1 MTAPPCRVGT
11 ALDIS
16 AGGSAMRTRE
26 LDHDLVFTWLA
37 PVVLAGLLSACGG
50 GGDGGGGGSET
61 AAGGAGAGAPP
72 PPAVGDTAATP
83 AAAPAD
89 TGAAPADTGAARI
102 ADTAA
107 KSAGGGGGGGGG
119 TGGDAKLIALGDS
132 IFHGQAGGGTCHV
145 CHGQDAKGSAVG
157 PNLTDGEWLHNDGT
171 LAGITGTI
179 NSGVPKPTKAP
190 APMPPM
196 GGASLNPDQVKAVAT
211 YVHSLG
217 GGK

>member
-1 MTAPPCRVGT
+1 
-11 ALDIS
+11 
-16 AGGSAMRTRE
+16 MRTRT

-50 GGDGGGGGSET
+50 GGDGGGGGGSET

-72 PPAVGDTAATP
+72 ADA
-83 AAAPAD
+83 AAAPS
-89 TGAAPADTGAARI
+89 

-107 KSAGGGGGGGGG
+107 KPAGGGGGAGG
-119 TGGDAKLIALGDS
+119 GGDAKLTALGDS
-132 IFHGQAGGGTCHV
+132 IFHGQAGGGTCYV
-145 CHGQDAKGSAVG
+145 CHGQDGTGSAVG
-157 PNLTDGEWLHNDGT
+157 PNLTDSEWLNNDGT
-171 LAGITGTI
+171 LAGITGTVK
-179 NSGVPKPTKAP
+179 SGVPQPKKAP

-196 GGASLNPDQVKAVAT
+196 GGASLSDDQVKAVAT

>member
-1 MTAPPCRVGT
+1 
-11 ALDIS
+11 
-16 AGGSAMRTRE
+16 MRTRT

-72 PPAVGDTAATP
+72 PPAAGDTAPTSRP
-83 AAAPAD
+83 PAD
-89 TGAAPADTGAARI
+89 TGAAAS

-107 KSAGGGGGGGGG
+107 KPAGGGG
-119 TGGDAKLIALGDS
+119 GGDAKLIALGDS
-132 IFHGQAGGGTCHV
+132 IFHGQAGGGTCYV

-157 PNLTDGEWLHNDGT
+157 ANLTDGEWLHNDGT

-179 NSGVPKPTKAP
+179 TSGVPKPTKAP

-196 GGASLNPDQVKAVAT
+196 GGASLSPDQVKAVAT

>member
-1 MTAPPCRVGT
+1 
-11 ALDIS
+11 
-16 AGGSAMRTRE
+16 MRTRT

-50 GGDGGGGGSET
+50 GGGGGGGGSET
-61 AAGGAGAGAPP
+61 ATGGAGAGAPP
-72 PPAVGDTAATP
+72 PPAAGDTAAM
-83 AAAPAD
+83 AGAAPAD
-89 TGAAPADTGAARI
+89 TGAAPSADT
-102 ADTAA
+102 TA
-107 KSAGGGGGGGGG
+107 KPAGGGGGGG
-119 TGGDAKLIALGDS
+119 GGDAKLIALGDS
-132 IFHGQAGGGTCHV
+132 IFHGQVGGGTCHV

-157 PNLTDGEWLHNDGT
+157 PNLTDKEWLHNDGT

-179 NSGVPKPTKAP
+179 NSGVPKPKNAP

>member
-1 MTAPPCRVGT
+1 
-11 ALDIS
+11 
-16 AGGSAMRTRE
+16 MRTRT

-50 GGDGGGGGSET
+50 GGDAGGGGSET

-72 PPAVGDTAATP
+72 PAAGDTAPTTGGV
-83 AAAPAD
+83 PAD
-89 TGAAPADTGAARI
+89 TGAAPS

-107 KSAGGGGGGGGG
+107 KPAGGGGGG
-119 TGGDAKLIALGDS
+119 GGDAKLIALGDS
-132 IFHGQAGGGTCHV
+132 IFHGQAGGGTCYV
-145 CHGQDAKGSAVG
+145 CHGQDAHGSAVG
-157 PNLTDGEWLHNDGT
+157 PNLTDGEWLNNDGS

-179 NSGVPKPTKAP
+179 TSGVPKPTKAP

-196 GGASLNPDQVKAVAT
+196 GGASLSPDQVKAVAT

>member
-1 MTAPPCRVGT
+1 
-11 ALDIS
+11 
-16 AGGSAMRTRE
+16 
-26 LDHDLVFTWLA
+26 
-37 PVVLAGLLSACGG
+37 
-50 GGDGGGGGSET
+50 
-61 AAGGAGAGAPP
+61 
-72 PPAVGDTAATP
+72 
-83 AAAPAD
+83 
-89 TGAAPADTGAARI
+89 
-102 ADTAA
+102 
-107 KSAGGGGGGGGG
+107 
-119 TGGDAKLIALGDS
+119 LGDS

-157 PNLTDGEWLHNDGT
+157 PNLTDSEWLNNDGT

-179 NSGVPKPTKAP
+179 TSGVPKPKKAP

>member
-1 MTAPPCRVGT
+1 
-11 ALDIS
+11 
-16 AGGSAMRTRE
+16 MRTRT

-50 GGDGGGGGSET
+50 GGDRGGGGSEA
-61 AAGGAGAGAPP
+61 AAG
-72 PPAVGDTAATP
+72 GDTAAP
-83 AAAPAD
+83 RPPAD
-89 TGAAPADTGAARI
+89 TAPTTGAAPS

-107 KSAGGGGGGGGG
+107 KPAGGG
-119 TGGDAKLIALGDS
+119 GGDAKLIALGDS

-157 PNLTDGEWLHNDGT
+157 PNLTDGEWLNNDGT

-179 NSGVPKPTKAP
+179 ESGVPKPKTAP